1 MVWDASGVEVSEAAC
16 CADIL
21 RLGKSSRVIATRAIR
36 HFIGFLATSAS
47 VIWMSRRL
55 EAGRGHAGP
64 ALMFRTR
71 LKLPTGIFHFCDAS
85 WKLSDVTVLRF
96 TP

>member
-47 VIWMSRRL
+47 VIWMSRRW
-55 EAGRGHAGP
+55 EAGQGHGGP
-64 ALMFRTR
+64 AHLCGPR
-71 LKLPTGIFHFCDAS
+71 LKRTTAIFHFCDAS
-85 WKLSDVTVLRF
+85 WELSDVTVPGF